1 MNRPDQGFAGA
12 ASVAPPA
19 SALGEVWRYFFRLG
33 WIAFGGPAAHI
44 AIMRREL
51 VQERR
56 WVSDEEFV
64 DMLGVTN
71 LIPGPNSTEMT
82 MALGARRAGFWG
94 LWLAGAAFIGPA
106 VAIVLALAWAYVRW
120 GATPAGEAIIY
131 GIQPFVLAIIVQ
143 AIWGLRGAAVRG
155 PATAIA
161 GVVVLALAV
170 VGVGEVWLILGSGL
184 ALMALGLL
192 AGRAG
197 PGAGQRRRWPRPRG
211 GGVRKM
217 RALVPLPL
225 PLLASGDA
233 APYSLWGLFLVFL
246 KIGAVLYGSGYV
258 LVAFLNSD
266 LVEARGWLTEEQ
278 LLDAIAVGQF
288 TPGPLFSSAT
298 FAGYVVD
305 GLPGAA
311 VATLGIF
318 IPSFLLVTV
327 AHPFAPRLRRSR
339 WAAPFLDG
347 VNVAALAL
355 MAFVTVTLARET
367 LDSWYTGALFAVAA
381 WVLVRFSPNSVW
393 LVLAGAAAGVVHAW
407 LW

>member
-1 MNRPDQGFAGA
+1 
-12 ASVAPPA
+12 
-19 SALGEVWRYFFRLG
+19 
-33 WIAFGGPAAHI
+33 
-44 AIMRREL
+44 
-51 VQERR
+51 
-56 WVSDEEFV
+56 
-64 DMLGVTN
+64 
-71 LIPGPNSTEMT
+71 
-82 MALGARRAGFWG
+82 
-94 LWLAGAAFIGPA
+94 
-106 VAIVLALAWAYVRW
+106 
-120 GATPAGEAIIY
+120 
-131 GIQPFVLAIIVQ
+131 
-143 AIWGLRGAAVRG
+143 
-155 PATAIA
+155 
-161 GVVVLALAV
+161 
-170 VGVGEVWLILGSGL
+170 
-184 ALMALGLL
+184 
-192 AGRAG
+192 
-197 PGAGQRRRWPRPRG
+197 
-211 GGVRKM
+211 M

-298 FAGYVVD
+298 FAGYVID

-318 IPSFLLVTV
+318 LPSFLLVTV

-367 LDSWYTGALFAVAA
+367 LDGWYTGALFAVAA